1 MKSSKNIVESYLRKA
16 DWRVNENSNAPFSFG
31 AMNKYIA
38 AEVSKDYWL
47 REVYSSNEDIANA
60 YVDGHIHIHDLGG
73 LTLYCTGYSLK
84 EILYK
89 GVRGVPNI
97 PVSSPAKHFDSVLNQ
112 CANLVTVFQNEIMGA
127 VAFNGFDTLL
137 APFIKQDKL
146 GYDEVK
152 QSLQNFIFSVNSN
165 SRAGAEPA
173 FFNLTFD
180 LTPPADMMD
189 EYCVIGGDMVSF
201 TYGSCQQE
209 MDLLNRVFFEI
220 MLEGDAEGKLFAYPI
235 SDSGLMQ

>member
-1 MKSSKNIVESYLRKA
+1 MKSSKTIVESYLKNE
-16 DWRVNENSNAPFSFG
+16 DWRVKENSNASFSFG
-31 AMNKYIA
+31 SLNKYIT

-47 REVYSSNEDIANA
+47 HEVYPEHISRA
-60 YVDGHIHIHDLGG
+60 YIDGYIHIHDLGG
-73 LTLYCTGYSLK
+73 LSLYCCGYSLK
-84 EILYK
+84 DILLK

-97 PVSSPAKHFDSVLNQ
+97 PVSAPAKHFDSVLNQ

-146 GYDEVK
+146 SYEEVK
-152 QSLQNFIFSVNSN
+152 QQIQNFIFSVNSN

-180 LTPPADMMD
+180 LTPPADMLN
-189 EYCVIGGDMVSF
+189 EYAIIGGELVSF

-209 MDLLNRVFFEI
+209 MDLLNRVFYEV
-220 MLEGDAEGKLFAYPI
+220 MLQGDANGKLFAYPI
-235 SDSGLMQ
+235 NKIVA